1 MPLISPASPTLSLP
15 VASQFVVVSES
26 GGQVDLKNEPEYA
39 TLKRRV
45 QDAGLLKK
53 RPAYYALSITTNSVL
68 LILCLVALFSVGSVW
83 AQALAAAG
91 LGIVSGQ
98 LGFQL
103 HDSGH
108 RQMFASGWK
117 NALVGLVTADLLL
130 GISYGS
136 SVQKHNTHHG
146 NPNDVDLDPDIKV
159 RAIP

>member
-1 MPLISPASPTLSLP
+1 MPLITPSSATLSLP
-15 VASQFVVVSES
+15 VVTQFAAVTES
-26 GGQVDLKNEPEYA
+26 GGQVDRKNEPEYA
-39 TLKRRV
+39 ILKRRI

-108 RQMFASGWK
+108 RQMFVSGWQ
-117 NALVGLVTADLLL
+117 NAPVGLVTADLLL
-130 GISYGS
+130 ALTSRWL
-136 SVQKHNTHHG
+136 VPKHNPPPR
-146 NPNDVDLDPDIKV
+146 NPND
-159 RAIP
+159 IPPT

>member
-1 MPLISPASPTLSLP
+1 MPLITPSSATLSLP
-15 VASQFVVVSES
+15 VVTQFAAVSES
-26 GGQVDLKNEPEYA
+26 GGQVDLKNEAEYA

-117 NALVGLVTADLLL
+117 NALVGLVPPDLLL
-130 GISYGS
+130 VIGYRWSA
-136 SVQKHNTHHG
+136 QHHNHTPA
-146 NPNDVDLDPDIKV
+146 NP
-159 RAIP
+159 

>member
-1 MPLISPASPTLSLP
+1 MPLVTAPSATLSLP
-15 VASQFVVVSES
+15 VATQFAAVSES
-26 GGQVDLKNEPEYA
+26 GGQVDLKNEAEYA

-130 GISYGS
+130 GMSYGWW
-136 SVQKHNTHHG
+136 VHKHHRPPG
-146 NPNDVDLDPDIKV
+146 NPDHVALDPDIE
-159 RAIP
+159 

>member
-1 MPLISPASPTLSLP
+1 MPLITPRAATLAMP
-15 VASQFVVVSES
+15 VATQFAVVSES

-39 TLKRRV
+39 ILKRRI

-68 LILCLVALFSVGSVW
+68 LILCLVALFTVRSVW

-91 LGIVSGQ
+91 LGIVCRP

-108 RQMFASGWK
+108 RQMFLSGWK
-117 NALVGLVTADLLL
+117 HPLVGLITADLLL

-136 SVQKHNTHHG
+136 SVQKHNTHH
-146 NPNDVDLDPDIKV
+146 
-159 RAIP
+159 